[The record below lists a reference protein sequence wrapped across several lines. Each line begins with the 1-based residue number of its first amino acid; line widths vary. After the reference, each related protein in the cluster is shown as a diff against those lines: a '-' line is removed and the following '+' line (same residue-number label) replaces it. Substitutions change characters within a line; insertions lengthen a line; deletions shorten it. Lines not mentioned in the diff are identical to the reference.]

1 MEDKANQ
8 WTLDETDQR
17 VKSGNHST
25 NNPRNRHN
33 HKQHRRET
41 LLVNRS
47 AQSLALNAI
56 IAARKDTCQRIVHAR
71 RRNEKRYVLSSRLL
85 MITTRTYSR
94 VFSTSEGTC
103 STFRRL
109 ICTI

>member
-17 VKSGNHST
+17 VNSGNHSIK
-25 NNPRNRHN
+25 NPRNRRN

-47 AQSLALNAI
+47 AQSLASNAI
-56 IAARKDTCQRIVHAR
+56 IAAKKDTCQRTSHIQ

-85 MITTRTYSR
+85 MKKKRTYSR
-94 VFSTSEGTC
+94 VLSTSEGTC
-103 STFRRL
+103 SAFRQFN
-109 ICTI
+109 CT

>member
-17 VKSGNHST
+17 VNSGNHST
-25 NNPRNRHN
+25 NDPRNRRN

-41 LLVNRS
+41 LLVSQS
-47 AQSLALNAI
+47 AQSLASNAI
-56 IAARKDTCQRIVHAR
+56 IAARKDTCRRIAHIQ

-85 MITTRTYSR
+85 MIATRTYSR

-103 STFRRL
+103 SAFRRF

>member
-17 VKSGNHST
+17 VNSGNHST
-25 NNPRNRHN
+25 NNPRNRCN

-47 AQSLALNAI
+47 AQSLASNAI
-56 IAARKDTCQRIVHAR
+56 IAARKDIYRRIVHTR
-71 RRNEKRYVLSSRLL
+71 RSEKRYVLSLRLL

-94 VFSTSEGTC
+94 VFSTSEG
-103 STFRRL
+103 
-109 ICTI
+109 